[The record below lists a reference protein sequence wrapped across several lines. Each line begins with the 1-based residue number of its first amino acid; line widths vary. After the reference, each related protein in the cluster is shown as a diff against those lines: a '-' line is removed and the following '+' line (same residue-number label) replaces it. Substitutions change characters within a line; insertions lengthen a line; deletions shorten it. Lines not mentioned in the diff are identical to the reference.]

1 MADWEAIY
9 QEHSAGILQ
18 YLMMLT
24 RNREEAEDLLQETF
38 MRAMQ
43 SRSFVN
49 DISKIRSWMMTIA
62 RNLFLDTVRK
72 RRKREKLHVDS
83 EDFDILE
90 AVPDPAPA
98 PDTLVAAGDFKI
110 RLESVLN
117 TMGENYRTAFMLG
130 IVQQYSYKE
139 IGDITGWSESMVKSN
154 IFRARKKVASEMA
167 EFRR

>member
-1 MADWEAIY
+1 
-9 QEHSAGILQ
+9 
-18 YLMMLT
+18 
-24 RNREEAEDLLQETF
+24 
-38 MRAMQ
+38 
-43 SRSFVN
+43 
-49 DISKIRSWMMTIA
+49 MTIA